1 MPFKNPTLCKASML
15 CLFALIIST
24 QCLGQAAYQNGYYI
38 TLDHDTIYGLI
49 RNKGEM
55 GNSSSCTYKSDKSS
69 DPIRFSAE
77 DINGY
82 AILNDKYYVAKT
94 IKTDDRESRVFV
106 ELLLSGH
113 SNLYFYRNQNNY
125 FYIIEN
131 KNGQLVELYKKSET
145 VTQKGSGEITRDTY
159 RHIRML
165 KTAFSD
171 CMEIQPKIE
180 KTQLNRR
187 SMISITN
194 DYNSCISNE
203 QSVIYSNRN
212 KKNMIHIAPVLGLT
226 TSTLSFNR
234 EFYSEFSYDRN
245 LNFTF
250 GLQMDAIF
258 YSIND
263 RLSLQIDLLYNNN
276 NYTGSFSDYYEIF
289 INNNSLKP
297 SLLAKYTLPSGNI
310 RPSFGLG
317 LSLNYLLDH
326 NVSAI
331 VDNVPGGPPSERQ
344 LENIYMSTNLFG
356 FVAQVG
362 LNYTIFQDRVMFTN
376 FRYDNTAGYA
386 DGSSGKV
393 TTNINS
399 FNLSI
404 GLYLT
409 KMRQN

>member
-1 MPFKNPTLCKASML
+1 MLFRNTTFCMASML
-15 CLFALIIST
+15 CLTAFIIST
-24 QCLGQAAYQNGYYI
+24 QSIGQTAYQNGYYI

-55 GNSSSCTYKSDKSS
+55 GNSSSCTYKRDKSS

-82 AILNDKYYVAKT
+82 AILNEKYYVAKI
-94 IKTDDRESRVFV
+94 IKTDNWESRVFV
-106 ELLLSGH
+106 ELLISGH
-113 SNLYFYRNQNNY
+113 SNLYFYRDQNNY

-131 KNGQLVELYKKSET
+131 KAGRLYELYKKSET
-145 VTQKGSGEITRDTY
+145 VAQKGSGEVTRDTY

-187 SMISITN
+187 SMVRITN
-194 DYNSCISNE
+194 DYNNCISNE
-203 QSVIYSNRN
+203 KSVIYSKPD
-212 KKNMIHIAPVLGLT
+212 KKNMIQIAPVLGF
-226 TSTLSFNR
+226 TSSLLSFNR
-234 EFYSEFSYDRN
+234 EFYSEFNYDRS

-250 GLQMDAIF
+250 GLQVDAIF

-263 RLSLQIDLLYNNN
+263 RFSLQLDLLYNKNN
-276 NYTGSFSDYYEIF
+276 FTGSFSDYYKIY

-297 SLLAKYTLPSGNI
+297 SLLAKYTIPTGNI

-317 LSLNYLLDH
+317 LCLNYLLGPDIT
-326 NVSAI
+326 AI
-331 VDNVPGGPPSERQ
+331 VDNVPGEPPSERK
-344 LENIYMSTNLFG
+344 LENIYMSTTLFG

-362 LNYTIFQDRVMFTN
+362 LNYKIFQDRVMFTN

-386 DGSSGKV
+386 NGSSGKV
-393 TTNINS
+393 TTNISS

-404 GLYLT
+404 GFNLI
-409 KMRQN
+409 KVR